1 MKKERLGV
9 LVRAQDVGGGLANRP
24 QEHENRKF
32 FKALS
37 DLLGEVQLEQHTNAR
52 LMGETQVDEPVS
64 KKRTREVRV
73 LLAGQ
78 VLEVRD
84 VRVLEG

>member
-1 MKKERLGV
+1 M
-9 LVRAQDVGGGLANRP
+9 
-24 QEHENRKF
+24 KF
-32 FKALS
+32 FKTLR

-52 LMGETQVDEPVS
+52 LMGEAQMDEPVS
-64 KKRTREVRV
+64 KERTREVRV